1 MKLVCV
7 LTLLGLT
14 LPAFAQYAGPAIL
27 SRGEAPAA
35 MSAPE
40 IKFRPFVELT
50 ASYSTGLAGV
60 AVTDS
65 QGDLPNLDSYGG
77 DLAWGV
83 SGTHSW
89 RHTKLGVDYR
99 GSLNHYFNQ
108 TGFDAL
114 SEAFLLGLTQRLT
127 RHITFNLR
135 ESAGMFERSFG
146 QGSLSQTASFDPSQ
160 SYIPTADFFDNRTYY
175 ISTQADLKIQKTA
188 RLSFDLGGDS
198 FLTRYR
204 AAGLV
209 GTTGVGARGDLQYR
223 INRRS
228 TVGAFYNYQHFIYN
242 GQFGAADVHSM
253 YATYSRALAA
263 KTEFSASA
271 GVSRIE
277 QTFIESVPV
286 DPVIALLL
294 GISSTAEIAH
304 FVSWTPT
311 GNVRLSQVF
320 RQGVAYVSASRGI
333 TPGNGLFTTSYTDI
347 VSGGYTYTGV
357 RRWSLNALSSY
368 IRAQSVGNYRGIYSS
383 VTGSLNA
390 SRQIM
395 RSVHFLVGYDV
406 RTYDSPDFH
415 NYNRLVQEAHVG
427 LGFTPGD
434 VPLRIW

>member
-1 MKLVCV
+1 LKLVRV
-7 LTLLGLT
+7 LTLLGLA
-14 LPAFAQYAGPAIL
+14 LPALAQYAGPAIL

-40 IKFRPFVELT
+40 IKFRPFAELT
-50 ASYSTGLAGV
+50 ATYSTGLSGV
-60 AVTDS
+60 AVTDA

-77 DLAWGV
+77 ELGWGL

-89 RHTKLGVDYR
+89 KHTKLGIDYR
-99 GSLNHYFNQ
+99 GSLSHYFNQ
-108 TGFDAL
+108 SGFDSL
-114 SEAFLLGLTQRLT
+114 TESFLLGLTQRVT
-127 RHITFNLR
+127 RHITFTLR
-135 ESAGMFERSFG
+135 ESAGMFERAFG
-146 QGSLSQTASFDPSQ
+146 QGALSQTASFDPSQ

-175 ISTQADLKIQKTA
+175 VSTQADLKIQKTA
-188 RLSFDLGGDS
+188 RLSFDLGGDN

-209 GTTGVGARGDLQYR
+209 GTTGLGARGDVQYR
-223 INRRS
+223 LNRRS
-228 TVGAFYNYQHFIYN
+228 TIGAVYNFQHFLYN
-242 GQFGAADVHSM
+242 GQFGSADVHSM
-253 YATYSRALAA
+253 GVTYSRALAA
-263 KTEFSASA
+263 RTEFSVTA
-271 GVSRIE
+271 GVSRVE

-304 FVSWTPT
+304 FVNWIPS

-320 RQGVAYVSASRGI
+320 HQGVAYVSASRGI
-333 TPGNGLFTTSYTDI
+333 TPGNGLFTTSYSDT

-357 RRWSLNALSSY
+357 RRWSLNALTSY
-368 IRAQSVGNYRGIYSS
+368 IRAESVGNYRGIYSS
-383 VTGSLNA
+383 VMGGLTA
-390 SRQIM
+390 SRQLM
-395 RSVHFLVGYDV
+395 RSVHFVAGYDV

-415 NYNRLVQEAHVG
+415 NYNRLVQEARIG

>member
-253 YATYSRALAA
+253 YATY
-263 KTEFSASA
+263 
-271 GVSRIE
+271 
-277 QTFIESVPV
+277 
-286 DPVIALLL
+286 
-294 GISSTAEIAH
+294 
-304 FVSWTPT
+304 
-311 GNVRLSQVF
+311 
-320 RQGVAYVSASRGI
+320 
-333 TPGNGLFTTSYTDI
+333 
-347 VSGGYTYTGV
+347 
-357 RRWSLNALSSY
+357 
-368 IRAQSVGNYRGIYSS
+368 
-383 VTGSLNA
+383 
-390 SRQIM
+390 
-395 RSVHFLVGYDV
+395 
-406 RTYDSPDFH
+406 
-415 NYNRLVQEAHVG
+415 
-427 LGFTPGD
+427 
-434 VPLRIW
+434 